1 MEYSNKIRLFLL
13 LIPCSLLLFSCSGK
27 KDKTPSY
34 GNLDFD
40 AIAADTT
47 MQLNFEASYEYVK
60 DHNFKGTLYSVVSGG
75 FTGFENV
82 LVIKR
87 ENVTNYDTLAVLKN
101 DSLFRLTE
109 SFLSASRNENFP
121 DIHLIYSKTG
131 DTVKQQKKLVFSGE
145 KWSIK

>member
-1 MEYSNKIRLFLL
+1 KIIEFDMNVGEKCKVIGEWKKSSVFRLFLF
-13 LIPCSLLLFSCSGK
+13 LIFPFLISSCSGK

-40 AIAADTT
+40 AVAADTT

-87 ENVTNYDTLAVLKN
+87 ENVTNYDTLAVVKSDTLY
-101 DSLFRLTE
+101 RLTE
-109 SFLSASRNENFP
+109 SFLSESR
-121 DIHLIYSKTG
+121 
-131 DTVKQQKKLVFSGE
+131 
-145 KWSIK
+145 